1 MAARLER
8 RCAGLNLRPERDGDT
23 TFLRDLYASVRADE
37 MAPVP
42 WPSELKQRFLEEQ
55 FSLQRKHYREH
66 YEAAEFLVIE
76 QDQRRIG
83 RIYLHSGESEV
94 RLMEISLIAELRG
107 HGVGGRL
114 MRALL
119 EECDA
124 AQLPVTL
131 HVEPH
136 NPARRLYERLGFV
149 AVEHGPVYQQM
160 RREPWP
166 A

>member
-1 MAARLER
+1 MATRLQQ
-8 RCAGLNLRPERDGDT
+8 RCAGLRLRPEVDADT
-23 TFLRDLYASVRADE
+23 KFLRDLYASVRADE

-42 WPSELKQRFLEEQ
+42 WPPVLKQRFLEEQ
-55 FSLQRKHYREH
+55 FMLQRKHYREH

-83 RIYLHSGESEV
+83 RVYLHSGECEV
-94 RLMEISLIAELRG
+94 RLMEISLVAELRG

-114 MRALL
+114 LRALL
-119 EECDA
+119 QECDA
-124 AQLPVTL
+124 DQLAVSL

-160 RREPWP
+160 RREAWP
-166 A
+166 V